1 LLRNNAGLSGSTT
14 RRTRLVPA
22 RQTAEWEG
30 VKDALPLLSK
40 RFYTLH
46 RSVWG
51 QDRPKSG
58 WFGNAGQTLKYVDSV
73 MDYYDDFRL
82 ALN

>member
-1 LLRNNAGLSGSTT
+1 L
-14 RRTRLVPA
+14 
-22 RQTAEWEG
+22 
-30 VKDALPLLSK
+30 KLPLLSK

-58 WFGNAGQTLKYVDSV
+58 WFGNAAETVRYVDSV
-73 MDYYDDFRL
+73 MEYYDDFRL